1 MAIIMISLF
10 PKFARRSR
18 PGRLLRQRGGFTL
31 LEIFMSLAVIGT
43 MSGGCYIGFNAINTY
58 AVSSRLYTEAL
69 TAAQNQTDLI
79 LSKEPFDV
87 MGAYLTGSFAPT
99 TNKVP
104 IELMTIAELDALAAS
119 GVDFPDEAPT
129 ARPAKTDPYY
139 PYYPYYR
146 KPKQTGPALKEAF
159 IYTDPTSGRVIV
171 RGILKSEI
179 TDTGATMTFVSTD
192 PTKLNTRRATV
203 SVEYTFRKRP
213 YTVAMDTLRTANQ

>member
-1 MAIIMISLF
+1 MGIIMISLF
-10 PKFARRSR
+10 PKFARRST
-18 PGRLLRQRGGFTL
+18 PGLSLRRRGGFTL
-31 LEIFMSLAVIGT
+31 LEVFMSLAVIGT

-79 LSKEPFDV
+79 LSKEPFDL
-87 MGAYLTGSFAPT
+87 MGAYITGSFSPAG
-99 TNKVP
+99 NKVP

-119 GVDFPDEAPT
+119 GVNFPVDAPT

-146 KPKQTGPALKEAF
+146 KKAGDPVQKEAF
-159 IYTDPTSGRVIV
+159 IYTDPTSGRVVV
-171 RGILKSEI
+171 RGILKSSI
-179 TDTGATMTFVSTD
+179 ADTGATMTFVTTN
-192 PTKLNTRRATV
+192 PTSLNTRRATV
-203 SVEYTFRKRP
+203 TVEYTFRSRP